1 MCYVFVSPIIFSEI
15 LRKSLINFYEAIL
28 LPIFTK

>member
-1 MCYVFVSPIIFSEI
+1 MYLFILIIFSKI
-15 LRKSLINFYEAIL
+15 LRKSLINFYGVIL